1 MERVVAI
8 VSEHGHKR
16 RSKDTG
22 GKIFAL
28 QQIEVD
34 VGDLWES
41 NALSQLVG

>member
-8 VSEHGHKR
+8 VSKHGHNR
-16 RSKDTG
+16 GSKDTG
-22 GKIFAL
+22 GKIVAL

-34 VGDLWES
+34 VGGLWES